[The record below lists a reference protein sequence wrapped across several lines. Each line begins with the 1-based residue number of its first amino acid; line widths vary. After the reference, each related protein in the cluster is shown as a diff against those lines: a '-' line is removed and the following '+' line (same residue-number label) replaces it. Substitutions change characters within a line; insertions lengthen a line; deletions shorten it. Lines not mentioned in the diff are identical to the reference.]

1 MEEAQKEALV
11 TEGLDSVES
20 EFVRFFVQIATTLN
34 LPRSVGEIF
43 GFLFAADEP
52 KPFDEV
58 VSRLGISKGSA
69 SHGLKFLTKIGAIS
83 LVYIPR
89 DRRTFYE
96 AETKMRTL
104 FSSALN
110 ESVRPHLEGNARLI
124 AGIEERIN
132 AGADGLGERA
142 EHYHHRASSLRGWND
157 KALLLLPLLDKL
169 FSLPA
174 PFFPFNLFGKD
185 TPERPGKH
193 SFPSDQTDN

>member
-1 MEEAQKEALV
+1 MNEPTSDTIPA
-11 TEGLDSVES
+11 TGLDPVES
-20 EFVRFFVQIATTLN
+20 EFVRFFVQMATSLN
-34 LPRSVGEIF
+34 LPRSIGEIF

-52 KPFDEV
+52 RPFDEV
-58 VSRLGISKGSA
+58 VARLGISKGSA
-69 SHGLKFLTKIGAIS
+69 SHGLKFLVKIGAIS
-83 LVYIPR
+83 QVYVPR

-124 AGIEERIN
+124 AGIEERID
-132 AGADGLGERA
+132 AVTGAIGGKA
-142 EHYHHRASSLRGWND
+142 EHYHHRAASLRGWND

-185 TPERPGKH
+185 NPGIPGKAPL
-193 SFPSDQTDN
+193 PSDQADN